1 MYSPVSFMLE
11 ILWKE
16 YIKVSHESI
25 GMHTRRARPFLGCCV
40 PTDSSLVPRFYGSY
54 LLSVGRRYFY

>member
-16 YIKVSHESI
+16 YIKMCHESI
-25 GMHTRRARPFLGCCV
+25 GMHTLWYNKDKSFTSRQNGLIYLGQLLELFL
-40 PTDSSLVPRFYGSY
+40 
-54 LLSVGRRYFY
+54 